1 MDITSG
7 SSRYFLDDEHG
18 KCFGCNGSEKYDLA
32 SNGAWPH
39 NDMIEFLLSFAH
51 TARRALKS
59 GN

>member
-1 MDITSG
+1 MTSTVNVVVAMDLKNMT
-7 SSRYFLDDEHG
+7 LV
-18 KCFGCNGSEKYDLA
+18 

-39 NDMIEFLLSFAH
+39 NDMIEFLLSSAH